1 MRWKRRE
8 KVTKGVVQIR
18 DALPLLNCAGAK
30 AGERK
35 KLWKQSFQPAYQQE

>member
-1 MRWKRRE
+1 MRWKQRE

-30 AGERK
+30 NGERERM
-35 KLWKQSFQPAYQQE
+35 SGTY